1 MGGFVA
7 CLFSLIWFVLA
18 LAMMG
23 FSIWCMWNIAKR
35 TGFEPVYSLLLLIP
49 FYNFYVL
56 YVFAFQPWPIDTQ
69 AGGGVSGEPPPL

>member
-7 CLFSLIWFVLA
+7 CLFTLIWVAFA
-18 LAMMG
+18 LAATG

-35 TGFEPVYSLLLLIP
+35 TGFEPVYCLLLLIP
-49 FYNFYVL
+49 FYSFYVL

-69 AGGGVSGEPPPL
+69 AHGGGGEPPPA